1 MPNKKVQGPML
12 KLSESAR
19 TKDTFKPKMFIDP
32 FVYIKI

>member
-12 KLSESAR
+12 KLSENA
-19 TKDTFKPKMFIDP
+19 TTEHTFKPKMFIDP